1 MTKCN
6 AFFDSREAMLPE
18 GRQMNKKVD
27 ESGWRN
33 AREDTGERERDENS
47 VRVRQRIVEAREKV
61 ES

>member
-27 ESGWRN
+27 EGGWRN
-33 AREDTGERERDENS
+33 AREDTGERDENS